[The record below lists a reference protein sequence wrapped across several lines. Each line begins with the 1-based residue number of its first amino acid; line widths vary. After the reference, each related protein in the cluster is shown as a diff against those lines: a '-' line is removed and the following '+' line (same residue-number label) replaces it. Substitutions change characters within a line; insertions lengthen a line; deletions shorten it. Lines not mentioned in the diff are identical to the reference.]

1 MPGTQSMLFAGAS
14 IKSTSKASI
23 VILLSQILLHFFEWG
38 PEAQKLFHW
47 PYLQHP
53 TLSMLLR

>member
-1 MPGTQSMLFAGAS
+1 MLFAGAS